1 MSTEE
6 DYSNNYAK
14 SPYFHVAHA
23 RDLTGK
29 DRLLFRLLE
38 ILPGALS
45 WGTILIIVILSAYKP
60 VWAAYFIIA
69 FDLYWLLKT
78 VNLSFYQRH
87 NWKRLK
93 HNIKVD
99 WKEMISE
106 VKYEHVYHMVN
117 LPYYNESEQVV
128 EETIKSVVNTDYNT
142 KKMIIVLGAEER
154 AGEEAYQIG
163 LRMKE
168 KYGSQFKAFVVTK
181 HPKDL
186 PGESPGKGSNTSWMA
201 EQVCLEILDPEGIN
215 YEDVLVSNFDIDT
228 VVWPQYFLCLTWYFL
243 TTEDRFS
250 ASFQPVP
257 LYNNNIW
264 EAPAFSRVA
273 AMSST
278 FWQMIQQERPE
289 KLTTFSSHSVSFK
302 SLYEIDYWQK
312 NMVSED
318 SRIFWN
324 LYMASNG
331 NYRVVPIAYPVSMD
345 ANLDKSFWRTARNVY
360 KQHRRWMWGVENIPY
375 IIFNFIKNKKI
386 PLKKKI
392 KHSLIQIEGF
402 WSLAT
407 NPLVIF
413 LLGWLPL
420 VLGGD
425 AFRDTVLSYNL
436 PLITRNLMSIA
447 MAGLIVSAIIAAS
460 LAPPIPVGM
469 KNPKRRWTIMILQ
482 WILIPI
488 TIIIF
493 GAIPGLEAQTR
504 LMFGRYMGFWVTP
517 KHRGQKVLG
526 DTKPN
531 LNN

>member
-1 MSTEE
+1 
-6 DYSNNYAK
+6 
-14 SPYFHVAHA
+14 
-23 RDLTGK
+23 
-29 DRLLFRLLE
+29 
-38 ILPGALS
+38 
-45 WGTILIIVILSAYKP
+45 
-60 VWAAYFIIA
+60 
-69 FDLYWLLKT
+69 
-78 VNLSFYQRH
+78 
-87 NWKRLK
+87 
-93 HNIKVD
+93 
-99 WKEMISE
+99 
-106 VKYEHVYHMVN
+106 
-117 LPYYNESEQVV
+117 
-128 EETIKSVVNTDYNT
+128 
-142 KKMIIVLGAEER
+142 
-154 AGEEAYQIG
+154 
-163 LRMKE
+163 
-168 KYGSQFKAFVVTK
+168 
-181 HPKDL
+181 
-186 PGESPGKGSNTSWMA
+186 
-201 EQVCLEILDPEGIN
+201 
-215 YEDVLVSNFDIDT
+215 
-228 VVWPQYFLCLTWYFL
+228 
-243 TTEDRFS
+243 
-250 ASFQPVP
+250 
-257 LYNNNIW
+257 
-264 EAPAFSRVA
+264 
-273 AMSST
+273 MSST

>member
-1 MSTEE
+1 MEKE
-6 DYSNNYAK
+6 DYSK

-45 WGTILIIVILSAYKP
+45 WGTILIIIVLSAYKP
-60 VWAAYFIIA
+60 IWAAYFIIA

-78 VNLSFYQRH
+78 INMSFYHRH

-93 HNIKVD
+93 HNIDVD
-99 WKEMISE
+99 WKEMVSE
-106 VKYEHVYHMVN
+106 LKYEDLIHMVT
-117 LPYYNESEQVV
+117 LPYYDESEQIL
-128 EETIKSVVNTDYNT
+128 EDTIKSIVNTQYDT
-142 KKMIIVLGAEER
+142 KKMIIVLGSEER
-154 AGEEAYQIG
+154 AGEGAYNLG
-163 LRMKE
+163 LKMVE
-168 KYGSQFKAFVVTK
+168 KYESNFKSMIVTK

-186 PGESPGKGSNTSWMA
+186 PGEMAGKGSNTSWMA
-201 EQVCLEILDPEGIN
+201 EEARLNILDPQGIK
-215 YEDVLVSNFDIDT
+215 YEDVLVSNLDIDT

-243 TTEDRFS
+243 TTEDRFN

-264 EAPAFSRVA
+264 NAPPFSRVA

-302 SLYEIDYWQK
+302 TLYDIGYWQK

-324 LYMASNG
+324 LYLAHNG

-345 ANLDKSFWRTARNVY
+345 ANLDDSFFKTARNVY
-360 KQHRRWMWGVENIPY
+360 KQHRRWMWGVENVPY
-375 IIFNFIKNKKI
+375 IMFNFIKHKNI
-386 PLKKKI
+386 PLRKKI
-392 KHSLIQIEGF
+392 KHTLIQIEGF

-407 NPLVIF
+407 NPLLIL

-420 VLGGD
+420 VLGGT
-425 AFRDTVLSYNL
+425 AFRSTILSYNL
-436 PLITRNLMSIA
+436 PLITRNLMTIA
-447 MAGLIVSAIIAAS
+447 MGGLIISAIIAAS
-460 LAPPIPVGM
+460 LAPPIPEGM
-469 KNPKRRWTIMILQ
+469 KKHKRRWTVMILQ
-482 WILIPI
+482 WILIPF
-488 TIIIF
+488 TIIVF
-493 GAIPGLEAQTR
+493 GALPGLEAQTR
-504 LMFGRYMGFWVTP
+504 LMFGKYMGFWVTP
-517 KHRGQKVLG
+517 KHRGQKTLG
-526 DTKPN
+526 DVKPHTQKS
-531 LNN
+531 